1 MGVSNISDKPIEPS
15 PLRVLVTGPS
25 GIVQDVSDSIGQL
38 ASDGIAPGEEFVT
51 ALTLD
56 YDGAG
61 VYYVSICPTDAPDEE
76 AVILTME
83 I

>member
-1 MGVSNISDKPIEPS
+1 M
-15 PLRVLVTGPS
+15 LVTGPS

-38 ASDGIAPGEEFVT
+38 ASDGIAPGEEFAT

-61 VYYVSICPTDAPDEE
+61 MYYVSICPADASDEE